1 MELKWKK
8 QLFEIFS
15 TASWTAT
22 AVSKRQLISCHTKW
36 EKTTMMLL
44 YGMQTQ
50 NGQGFFQPVLSNTSP
65 LSANTTADMY
75 TTNCFIITYKTW
87 ARESYP
93 PKKCPYQK

>member
-36 EKTTMMLL
+36 EKNN
-44 YGMQTQ
+44 YDAAVWHADS
-50 NGQGFFQPVLSNTSP
+50 NGQGFFPTS
-65 LSANTTADMY
+65 A
-75 TTNCFIITYKTW
+75 
-87 ARESYP
+87 
-93 PKKCPYQK
+93 Q